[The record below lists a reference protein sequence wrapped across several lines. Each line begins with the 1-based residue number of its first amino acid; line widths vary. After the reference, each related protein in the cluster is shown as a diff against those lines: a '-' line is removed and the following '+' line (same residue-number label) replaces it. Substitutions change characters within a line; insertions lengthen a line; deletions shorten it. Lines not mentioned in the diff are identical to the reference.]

1 VICPKAC
8 TGTNVRKKTVGDER
22 MTTALATRDLS
33 AGFGAEVI
41 GLAPRIPL
49 DDDQVEQLRRLFD
62 DKGMIVLRGVNVD
75 LRFQTYL
82 SHLLIGEEPLAEG
95 STILDRPTAK
105 NERFVSNK
113 EPDSGAPFGRL
124 LYHSDLMWSED
135 VFRLLSLYGVEVEQ
149 PTSPTMFVSAA
160 RAWETLP
167 EDLRR
172 RVEGRYAIHCQ
183 DATHRQRGDGDVL
196 VSTFAEVESI
206 RLPIGHRHPR
216 TGRMLLYVAQ
226 QMTDR
231 IDGMDEAESEALL
244 QDLFDHMYRPEN
256 TVEHH
261 WREGDL
267 VLWDNIALQHA
278 RSNVRVEGPV
288 RTLRKVLAPT
298 PKPTWNAVRQF
309 SKVGE

>member
-1 VICPKAC
+1 MHRVICPKAC

-41 GLAPRIPL
+41 GVAPRIPL
-49 DDDQVEQLRRLFD
+49 ADDQVEQLRRLFD
-62 DKGMIVLRGVNVD
+62 DKGMIVLRGVDVD
-75 LRFQTYL
+75 LRFQTY
-82 SHLLIGEEPLAEG
+82 
-95 STILDRPTAK
+95 
-105 NERFVSNK
+105 
-113 EPDSGAPFGRL
+113 L

-261 WREGDL
+261 WREGL